1 MASAPAPITDPRAFA
16 KTYTGE
22 WGWLAVNG
30 AVSVVAGF
38 IALVYPGPTLLALS
52 WIVGIALFFFG
63 GSSIGRAIVTTH
75 DDHGTRA
82 MRVVT
87 GALAI
92 LAGFVTLAQPG
103 TTLLALI
110 LVLGFW
116 WIATG
121 VSEVAYGFMH
131 EAHRVQHLLL
141 GGLGVLAGLVIIV
154 EPGIGAGTLA
164 FLVGIFFLMRGVVE
178 LWIASLVRK
187 MHRAL

>member
-1 MASAPAPITDPRAFA
+1 MASAPAPISDPRAFA

-22 WGWLAVNG
+22 WGWLALNG
-30 AVSVVAGF
+30 VVSVAAGL

-63 GSSIGRAIVTTH
+63 GGSIGRAIATTH
-75 DDHGTRA
+75 EDNGFRA
-82 MRVVT
+82 MRVLT
-87 GALAI
+87 GAVAI
-92 LAGFVTLAQPG
+92 FAGFVTLAQPG

-110 LVLGFW
+110 LVLAFW

-121 VSEVAYGFMH
+121 VSEVAYGALH
-131 EAHRVQHLLL
+131 EHHRVQHLLL
-141 GGLGVLAGLVIIV
+141 GGLGVLAGLVIVV

-164 FLVGIFFLMRGVVE
+164 LLVGIFFLMRGVVE

-187 MHRAL
+187 AHRAL